1 MIMMMKKIVLS
12 VAVMLVAAFT
22 FAQGYVPVDN
32 GSDIAFSIKNFGLNV
47 NGSFKG
53 LKGKISFN
61 PANLSASVF
70 LVTVDAATINTGI
83 ASRDKHLKKEEYFD
97 AEKYPQL
104 SFVSGKISNSTKAGT
119 LFMEGKITIK
129 GVTKSVSFPF
139 TATPKEEGYM
149 FEGTFKLNRRDFG
162 VGGKSM
168 VMSDN
173 LSVTLSVFARK
184 N

>member
-1 MIMMMKKIVLS
+1 MKNTVLS
-12 VAVMLVAAFT
+12 FVLMFVAAFT
-22 FAQGYVPVDN
+22 FAQSYSPVDN

-53 LKGKISFN
+53 LKGKIIFN
-61 PANLSASVF
+61 PANLSSSVF
-70 LVTVDAATINTGI
+70 SVTVDAATINTGT
-83 ASRDKHLKKEEYFD
+83 AARDRHLKKEEYFD

-119 LFMEGKITIK
+119 LFLEGKITIK
-129 GVTKSVSFPF
+129 GVTKPVSFPF
-139 TATPKEEGYM
+139 TATPKEDGYL

-162 VGGKSM
+162 VGGKSL

-173 LSVTLSVFARK
+173 LSVSLAVFAKK